1 MNSKLLFRLIVPI
14 KPVPWKRPANKKGGG
29 RRTPK
34 AMKSWQDDV
43 SLLAAYA
50 WRGKPIDYAVELR
63 SMSVMPRPKSLKKTP
78 DKRIFRPTYPDGD
91 NCMKNVGDALVK
103 GEVLS
108 DDRFV
113 VVWIE
118 VDAYGRVGEDPKTII
133 ELRTADEKYLELF
146 NDTE

>member
-1 MNSKLLFRLIVPI
+1 
-14 KPVPWKRPANKKGGG
+14 
-29 RRTPK
+29 
-34 AMKSWQDDV
+34 
-43 SLLAAYA
+43 
-50 WRGKPIDYAVELR
+50 
-63 SMSVMPRPKSLKKTP
+63 
-78 DKRIFRPTYPDGD
+78 
-91 NCMKNVGDALVK
+91 MKNVGDALVK